1 MDEDRPP
8 FSMLVAFRDTPQE
21 RRFAERSLPA
31 AVSLEP
37 DELVVGVDAP
47 ASDSLVSY
55 IRSICKPYDAVRIVA
70 VPKSDAWGFQQA
82 HVHWRCYRECR
93 HDRIL
98 LFDVDLVL
106 RDIVLGGLD
115 MIGVDNTAC
124 VSYTKRAL
132 TKTIPDYMRYAC
144 QRAMMLR
151 STAGFS
157 GLHWVYRPYYFEDV
171 DRAELERIRN
181 GVDTYLYGCVRRAG
195 RRVVTRKSIGAD
207 CLDYANR
214 DHPWR
219 QFHDGIWYGS
229 NHTLRFLLRV
239 GAVAAMYH
247 HPWIIRGYW
256 WARRNNESDAFR
268 AARSMTYD
276 EWCTVGA
283 AYVREIREWG
293 ETGTGYG

>member
-1 MDEDRPP
+1 MDEGRPP

-21 RRFAERSLPA
+21 RKFAERSLPA
-31 AVSLEP
+31 AVSLKP
-37 DELVVGVDAP
+37 DDLVVGVDAP
-47 ASDSLVSY
+47 VSDSLVSH
-55 IRSICKPYDAVRIVA
+55 IRSLCKPYDAVRIVA
-70 VPKSDAWGFQQA
+70 VPKSDVWGFQQA
-82 HVHWRCYRECR
+82 HVHWHCYRECR

-98 LFDVDLVL
+98 LFDIDLIL
-106 RDIVLGGLD
+106 RDIVLDGLD

-132 TKTIPDYMRYAC
+132 TKTISDYKRYAC
-144 QRAMMLR
+144 QRAMVLSFADR
-151 STAGFS
+151 FS

-171 DRAELERIRN
+171 DRAELGRIRN
-181 GVDTYLYGCVRRAG
+181 GVDTYLYRCIRRAG
-195 RRVVTRKSIGAD
+195 RRVVTQKSIGAD

-239 GAVAAMYH
+239 VAVAAMYS
-247 HPWIIRGYW
+247 HPWLVRGYW
-256 WARRNNESDAFR
+256 WARRNSESDAFR

-276 EWCTVGA
+276 EWGTVGA
-283 AYVREIREWG
+283 AYVQEIREWG